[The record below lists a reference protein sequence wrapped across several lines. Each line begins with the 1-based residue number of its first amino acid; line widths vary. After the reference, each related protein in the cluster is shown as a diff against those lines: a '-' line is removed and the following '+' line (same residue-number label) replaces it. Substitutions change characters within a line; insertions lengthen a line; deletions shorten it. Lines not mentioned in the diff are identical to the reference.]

1 MESRRKFLRM
11 SSGAM
16 LGSQLMPVL
25 GNAAP
30 TVTKAV
36 PGRAQS
42 LNLGWRFWRG
52 DGVEFE
58 RPDFDDGAWRG
69 VDVPHDWSIEDLP
82 EQSAAEKA
90 EVIGP
95 FSRKAIGGTA
105 SGFTVGGTA
114 WYRKRF
120 IVTAADAARVDLRF
134 DGVYMNSE
142 VWINGVRL
150 GEFPNGYVPFAC
162 DLTPYLVRSGE
173 NVIAVKVR
181 NEGVNTRWYSGS
193 GIYRHV
199 WLDVYR
205 ERSRIAPWGAAVAT
219 RSIEKGQAT
228 LELQTRLAHVTK
240 GLTLT
245 SKIKDANGKTV
256 WERGGVPAAAQVS
269 ALARIPSA
277 ALWSPDTPN
286 LYTLVSE
293 LRRGKAVID
302 RTETTFGIRIVTFDV
317 ANGMTINSAGTKL
330 KGGCIHHDNGL
341 LGAMAFDEAEDRKVR
356 LMKARGYNA
365 VRPSHNPFSEAF
377 LSACDRHGLFVIAEA
392 FDSWRLPKQP
402 EDYSQFF
409 DTHWRRDLTTL
420 VLSARHHPSIV
431 MWSIGNEIPGRN
443 LPTGIKTQWEL
454 VNLVHGLDPY
464 RPVTAAV
471 NDFVGR
477 PMIPGEQTARPGRAA
492 KADEAS
498 FMFLDVAGCNYKL
511 AKYERDHALYPER
524 IMYGSESFAKE
535 MFANWALIDKS
546 PYLIGD
552 FVWTAIDYLGEAGLG
567 GSSYAKGSGGPAA
580 AAGWPWVTASC
591 GDLDITGYP
600 RAQSLARDVA
610 WGLSQLEVLVQ
621 TPPPEGTTE
630 TLRSWGWSDEHPSWT
645 WAGAEGKTVT
655 VRVYTRGDRVELRLN
670 GNRVAGGKL
679 AADALMR
686 AEFKVDYQPGEL
698 EAIAYSGSR
707 EIGRRT
713 LHTAGKVA
721 LVAVLPERK
730 RTGASRNDIAYM
742 AIELRDTQGRLVHG
756 VTQQLQATVSGPA
769 ELLGFG
775 SAAWSAVGSY
785 RAAQAKT
792 FNGRAQ
798 LILRGTGRTGAATI
812 AITGEGISGTA
823 EVMFG

>member
-1 MESRRKFLRM
+1 MESRRKFLWM

-16 LGSQLMPVL
+16 LGSQLLPVL
-25 GNAAP
+25 GNAAS
-30 TVTKAV
+30 TVTKAM

-42 LNLGWRFWRG
+42 LNLSWRFWRG
-52 DGVEFE
+52 DGVGFE
-58 RPDFDDGAWRG
+58 RPDFDDGSWRG

-82 EQSAAEKA
+82 EQSAAQKA
-90 EVIGP
+90 EVVGP

-105 SGFTVGGTA
+105 TGFTVGGTA

-120 IVTAADAARVDLRF
+120 IIAAANPARVDLRF

-150 GEFPNGYVPFAC
+150 GEFPNGYFPFAY
-162 DLTPYLVRSGE
+162 DLTPHLVRGGE

-181 NEGVNTRWYSGS
+181 NEGVNSRWYSGS

-199 WLDVYR
+199 WLDVYQ
-205 ERSRIAPWGAAVAT
+205 EPSRIAPWGESIAT
-219 RSIEKGQAT
+219 QSIEKGLAT
-228 LELQTRLAHVTK
+228 LALQTRLANVAK

-256 WERGGVPAAAQVS
+256 WERGSVPAS
-269 ALARIPSA
+269 AEVGALVRIPSA

-302 RTETTFGIRIVTFDV
+302 RTETIFGIRIVTFD
-317 ANGMTINSAGTKL
+317 ATNGMTINGKSTKL

-356 LMKARGYNA
+356 LVKARGYNA
-365 VRPSHNPFSEAF
+365 VRPSHHPFSEAF

-392 FDSWRLPKQP
+392 FDTWRLPKQP

-409 DTHWRRDLTTL
+409 DMHWRQDLTSM

-443 LPTGIKTQWEL
+443 LPIGIATQWEL
-454 VNLVHGLDPY
+454 ANLVHELDPY

-477 PMIPGEQTARPGRAA
+477 PMIPSDQTARSGRGG

-498 FMFLDVAGCNYKL
+498 FMFLDVAGYNYKL
-511 AKYERDHALYPER
+511 GKYERDHALYPER
-524 IMYGSESFAKE
+524 IMYGSESFPKE

-552 FVWTAIDYLGEAGLG
+552 FVWTAMDYLGEAGLG
-567 GSSYAKGSGGPAA
+567 GSYYAKGSAGSAA
-580 AAGWPWVTASC
+580 PGSWPYVNASC
-591 GDLDITGYP
+591 GDLDITGHP

-621 TPPPEGTTE
+621 TPPPEGMSE
-630 TLRSWGWSDEHPSWT
+630 VLRPWGWSDEHPSWT
-645 WAGAEGKTVT
+645 WPGVEGKTVA

-670 GNRVAGGKL
+670 GKPVADGKL
-679 AADALMR
+679 TSDALML
-686 AEFKVDYQPGEL
+686 AEFNVEYQQGQL
-698 EAIAYSGSR
+698 EVLAYSGNK

-713 LHTAGKVA
+713 LDTAGKVVS
-721 LVAVLPERK
+721 VAVLPERK
-730 RTGASRNDIAYM
+730 RTGASRNDIAYV
-742 AIELRDTQGRLVHG
+742 AIELRDTQGYPVHG
-756 VTQQLQATVSGPA
+756 VTQELKATLSGPA
-769 ELLGFG
+769 EILGFG

-798 LILRGTGRTGAATI
+798 LILRGTGRTGTVTI

>member
-1 MESRRKFLRM
+1 
-11 SSGAM
+11 M
-16 LGSQLMPVL
+16 LGSHLMPVL

-30 TVTKAV
+30 SVTKAML
-36 PGRAQS
+36 GRAQS

-52 DGVEFE
+52 DGVGFE
-58 RPDFDDGAWRG
+58 RPEFDDSAWRA

-82 EQSAAEKA
+82 DQSAAEKA

-105 SGFTVGGTA
+105 TGYTVGGTA

-120 IVTAADAARVDLRF
+120 IVTGDHARVDVRF

-150 GEFPNGYVPFAC
+150 GEFPNGYLPFAC
-162 DLTPYLVRSGE
+162 DMTPYLVRNRA

-181 NEGVNTRWYSGS
+181 NEGVNTRWFSGS

-199 WLDVYR
+199 SLDVYQ
-205 ERSRIAPWGAAVAT
+205 EPSRIAPWGASVAT
-219 RSIEKGQAT
+219 QSIEKDQAT
-228 LELQTRLAHVTK
+228 LELRTSLVDLAR

-245 SKIKDANGKTV
+245 SKIKDAKGKTV
-256 WERGGVPAAAQVS
+256 WERSGVPASAQVS
-269 ALARIPSA
+269 AVARIPSA

-293 LRRGKAVID
+293 LRRGKAVVD

-317 ANGMTINSAGTKL
+317 TNGMTINGKSTKL

-356 LMKARGYNA
+356 LLKARGYNA

-377 LSACDRHGLFVIAEA
+377 LSACDRHGLFVIAES
-392 FDSWRLPKQP
+392 FDAWRLPKQP

-409 DTHWRRDLTTL
+409 DTHWKHDLTTT

-431 MWSIGNEIPGRN
+431 MWSIGNEITGRN
-443 LPTGIKTQWEL
+443 LPIGIETQWRL
-454 VNLVHGLDPY
+454 ANLVHELDPY

-477 PMIPGEQTARPGRAA
+477 PMIPSEQTARSGRGG

-498 FMFLDVAGCNYKL
+498 FMFLDVAGYNYKL
-511 AKYERDHALYPER
+511 GKYERDHALYPER
-524 IMYGSESFAKE
+524 IMYGSESFPKD

-552 FVWTAIDYLGEAGLG
+552 FVWAAMDYLGEAGLG
-567 GSSYAKGSGGPAA
+567 GSSYKKGSAGPASP
-580 AAGWPWVTASC
+580 GSWPWVNAGC
-591 GDLDITGYP
+591 GDLDITGHQ

-621 TPPPEGTTE
+621 TPPPEGMTE
-630 TLRSWGWSDEHPSWT
+630 VLRPWGWSDEHPSWT
-645 WAGAEGKTVT
+645 WPGADGKTVA
-655 VRVYTRGDRVELRLN
+655 VRVYTRGDRVDLRLN
-670 GNRVAGGKL
+670 GKPVASGMVAK
-679 AADALMR
+679 DALMR
-686 AEFKVDYQPGEL
+686 AEFKVEYQPGQL
-698 EAIAYSGSR
+698 EVVAYSGSK

-713 LHTAGKVA
+713 LNTASKIA
-721 LVAVLPERK
+721 SVAVLPERK
-730 RTGASRNDIAYM
+730 HTGASRNDIAYV
-742 AIELRDTQGRLVHG
+742 AIELRDNEGRLVHG
-756 VTQQLQATVSGPA
+756 VAQGLKATVTGPA
-769 ELLGFG
+769 EILGFG

-785 RAAQAKT
+785 QAAQART

-798 LILRGTGRTGAATI
+798 LILRGTGRAGAVTI
-812 AITGEGISGTA
+812 AIVGEGISGTA
-823 EVMFG
+823 ELMFG